1 MLHLLPIRLILC
13 AFVLVAAA
21 SVALTF
27 TGHSATLAS
36 LSTLVRW
43 SGSLVTI
50 GTIVLFAAW
59 RWIAPLQQSVFPYLG
74 GTWSGVIEFDDKGK
88 SQSRDVQLEIKH
100 LLTRISMILDS
111 NESNSRTLVVH
122 AEKDRDFARYRLY
135 YVYLNERKEGVAG
148 GGERYRGLAIL
159 RIEQTSPLQMVGDY
173 FTETDR
179 KGALKL
185 TRVTANQWWKL
196 WR

>member
-100 LLTRISMILDS
+100 LLTRISMMRATALLLMAT
-111 NESNSRTLVVH
+111 NSGPVPAGDASYRAAAATLRKRGRTVW
-122 AEKDRDFARYRLY
+122 EKSSAGARVSRPKNSITKP
-135 YVYLNERKEGVAG
+135 VQPSFTWRSMRSITCAGV
-148 GGERYRGLAIL
+148 
-159 RIEQTSPLQMVGDY
+159 PQMPCSSI
-173 FTETDR
+173 
-179 KGALKL
+179 A
-185 TRVTANQWWKL
+185 APMWPP
-196 WR
+196 